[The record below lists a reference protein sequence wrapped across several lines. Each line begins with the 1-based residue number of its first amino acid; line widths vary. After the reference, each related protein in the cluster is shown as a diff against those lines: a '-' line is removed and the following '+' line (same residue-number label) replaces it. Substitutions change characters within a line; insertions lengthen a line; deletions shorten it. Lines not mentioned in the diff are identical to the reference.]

1 MEAADG
7 SDGSSLRL
15 SGAEAHRAQASS
27 GHEANHKGQAE
38 DNSVGK
44 FCLKGKATVVVAGK
58 KETKKKDENRGERKF
73 TC

>member
-15 SGAEAHRAQASS
+15 SGAEAHWAQASS

-38 DNSVGK
+38 DNSAGK
-44 FCLKGKATVVVAGK
+44 FC
-58 KETKKKDENRGERKF
+58 
-73 TC
+73 